1 MALPFPT
8 HTDCKFC
15 LLITGVKNSS
25 STIYFYLGPLSQNLY
40 IDVLSS
46 SPYANSHNLMPAP
59 RSPIHAA
66 LSVHHPG
73 VKMAVLCSLLS
84 TFIAYSFC
92 VLSPSQINKDKRL
105 HMKS

>member
-25 STIYFYLGPLSQNLY
+25 STIYFYLGPLSKNLY

-46 SPYANSHNLMPAP
+46 SPYANSHNLMPARGALFTLP
-59 RSPIHAA
+59 SLFTTLGSRWLFFAASSPP
-66 LSVHHPG
+66 L
-73 VKMAVLCSLLS
+73 
-84 TFIAYSFC
+84 
-92 VLSPSQINKDKRL
+92 
-105 HMKS
+105 